1 MGTRRQAGVTTED
14 RSVRRDDTGVD
25 ADDDIEEL
33 RRCNPVD
40 ADALPSSR
48 SPEATRTLEQILES
62 DDEPEPADQAPADLP
77 ADPRGQAKPPPRA
90 QPRKRDRRSAE

>member
-1 MGTRRQAGVTTED
+1 MTAED
-14 RSVRRDDTGVD
+14 RSVRGDDSGAD

-48 SPEATRTLEQILES
+48 SPEATRTLEQILKS
-62 DDEPEPADQAPADLP
+62 GDEPEPADQAPADLP

-90 QPRKRDRRSAE
+90 LPRKRERRSAE